1 MASLRLT
8 CVSGLQRLA
17 VHAEGVVQGVGFRPF
32 VYGLA
37 TELGLTGWVKNS
49 SAGVSVEVEGDR
61 PALEQFIARLQAD
74 KPNHSR
80 LTQVDVDWLSPCGY
94 SHFEI
99 RDSQNQG
106 SKTALILPD
115 LATCPDCLREM
126 RDPSDRRYRYP
137 FTNCTHCGP
146 RFSILR
152 SLPYDR
158 PNTTM
163 AGFQM
168 CRACQAEYHNPRD
181 RRFHAQPTACP
192 ACGPQLALWDRAGNM
207 LATGDDALLA
217 AADALCRGDILALK
231 GLGGFHLMV
240 DARNGGAVHRLRRRK
255 HRPDK
260 PLALMYPS
268 LTAVKQDC
276 WVSELEASLLTSP
289 AAPIVLLERR
299 PEADLP
305 PAIAPGNPNLGVM
318 LPYTPLHHLLL
329 EELEFP
335 VVATSGNQSSEPICI
350 DETDALR
357 RLGAIA
363 DVFLVHDRPI
373 ARPVDDSIVRVMA
386 GEPGVLRRARGY
398 APLSLSLPP
407 TLAAEDAVVL
417 GVGGHLKNTVAVA
430 HHRTLILSQ
439 HLGDLENLPTV
450 ARFREAIA
458 QLTALYDVQPQAIG
472 CDAHPDYHAT
482 QFAHTLGATV
492 IPVQHHYA
500 HVLACLLENQVEPPV
515 LGIAW
520 DGTGYG
526 LDGTLWG
533 GEFLQVPAAAA
544 APAAGFVRFG
554 SLAPFRLPGGELA
567 VREPRRSALGLL
579 VSCLGEAAWS
589 LDQLAPLRAFESG
602 ERSVLRTMVERELNS
617 PLTSSAGRWFDAV
630 ASLLDLCQVSTFE
643 GQGAMAL
650 EAAIAGYAT
659 DAHYAYTLEA
669 DPQGRWLLNLRPA
682 ISEILADQQRGVP
695 VSAIAAQ
702 FHNTL
707 VAGMVAL
714 ARKAGVEAIA
724 LTGGCFQNRYL
735 LEHAIKGLQAAGFK
749 VYWHRRIPPNDGGLA
764 IGQVAA
770 VLRSPR

>member
-8 CVSGLQRLA
+8 CVSGLQRLCLR
-17 VHAEGVVQGVGFRPF
+17 AEGVVQGVGFRPF
-32 VYGLA
+32 VYALA

-61 PALEQFIARLQAD
+61 AALEQFVARLQTD
-74 KPNHSR
+74 KPDHSR
-80 LTQVDVDWLSPCGY
+80 LTQVEVDWLSPCGY

-126 RDPSDRRYRYP
+126 RNPSNRRYRYP
-137 FTNCTHCGP
+137 FINCTHCGP

-163 AGFQM
+163 APFTM
-168 CRACQAEYHNPRD
+168 CRACHAEYHNPRD

-192 ACGPQLALWDRAGNM
+192 VCGPQLALWDRAGNT
-207 LATGDDALLA
+207 LATSDDALLA

-255 HRPDK
+255 HRRDK
-260 PLALMYPS
+260 PLAVMYPS
-268 LTAVKQDC
+268 LAAVKQDC
-276 WVSELEASLLTSP
+276 WVSELEASLLTSS

-305 PAIAPGNPNLGVM
+305 AAIAPHNPNLGVM
-318 LPYTPLHHLLL
+318 LPYTPLHHLLMD
-329 EELEFP
+329 ELDFP
-335 VVATSGNQSSEPICI
+335 VVATSGNQTSEPICI
-350 DETDALR
+350 DETEALS

-386 GEPGVLRRARGY
+386 GEAVVLRRARGY
-398 APLSLSLPP
+398 APLSLPLPP
-407 TLAAEDAVVL
+407 NLATDNAVVL

-458 QLTALYDVQPQAIG
+458 QLTGLYDVQPQAIG
-472 CDAHPDYHAT
+472 CDLHPDYHAT

-526 LDGTLWG
+526 LNGTLWG
-533 GEFLQVPAAAA
+533 GEFLQVLPTCET
-544 APAAGFVRFG
+544 PDLGFARFG
-554 SLAPFRLPGGELA
+554 YLAPFRLPGGDLA

-579 VSCLGEAAWS
+579 VSCLGDAAWS
-589 LDQLAPLRAFESG
+589 LDHLASLQAFEPA
-602 ERSVLRTMVERELNS
+602 ERVVLRTMIEREVNA

-630 ASLLDLCQVSTFE
+630 ASLLNLCQVSTFE

-659 DAHYAYTLEA
+659 DSHYSYTLET
-669 DPQGRWLLNLRPA
+669 DPQGQWMLNCRAA
-682 ISEILADQQRGVP
+682 ISEILAEQQRGVP
-695 VSAIAAQ
+695 VGAIAAQ

-714 ARKAGVEAIA
+714 ARKAGLGAIA

-735 LEHAIKGLQAAGFK
+735 LERAIDQLQAAGFA

-764 IGQVAA
+764 VGQVAA
-770 VLRSPR
+770 VLRSLR